1 MYPLNR
7 HFIDLGGG
15 GGMCIIKC
23 HTTEALTKDIDSKM
37 NIDRRKKT
45 IHKMNEPPGNVEGD
59 CNWKKNDTSIR
70 RKKTMRKNK

>member
-7 HFIDLGGG
+7 HFIDLGGA